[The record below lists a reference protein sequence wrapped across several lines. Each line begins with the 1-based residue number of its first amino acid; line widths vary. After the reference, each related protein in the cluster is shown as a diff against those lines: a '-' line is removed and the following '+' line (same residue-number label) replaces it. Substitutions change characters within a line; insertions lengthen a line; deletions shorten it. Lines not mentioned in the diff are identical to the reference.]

1 MQSLCTPET
10 EQGRR
15 TNAKLAVQTPL
26 GFHSG
31 GAGKVVSGSGSFP
44 SQRRHPGHRVPT
56 ASPAA
61 LNSVPLRVTRDVFA
75 PTAAR
80 SPRSSPG
87 CRRRLSASFTS
98 APASF
103 VHPQSAGSP
112 SSSASRG
119 SASSSSSGNSA
130 GSPSPLP
137 SPCQG
142 FFPRRQRAPAPSKEP
157 RPCPGISIFIVP
169 GQFHFVIR

>member
-1 MQSLCTPET
+1 MQNLCTPET

-26 GFHSG
+26 GFHFG

-87 CRRRLSASFTS
+87 SRRRLSASFTS

-119 SASSSSSGNSA
+119 SASSSSNSA

-142 FFPRRQRAPAPSKEP
+142 FFPGRQRAPAPSKEP

>member
-1 MQSLCTPET
+1 MQNLCTPET

-44 SQRRHPGHRVPT
+44 SQRRNPWHRVPN

-61 LNSVPLRVTRDVFA
+61 FNSVPLRVTRDVFA
-75 PTAAR
+75 PTAAQ

-119 SASSSSSGNSA
+119 SASSSSNSA

-142 FFPRRQRAPAPSKEP
+142 FFPGRQRAPAPSKEP

>member
-1 MQSLCTPET
+1 MHNLCTPKT
-10 EQGRR
+10 EQGRW
-15 TNAKLAVQTPL
+15 TKAKLAVQTPL

-56 ASPAA
+56 ESPAA
-61 LNSVPLRVTRDVFA
+61 LNSVLLLVTRDVFA

-80 SPRSSPG
+80 SPRSRPG
-87 CRRRLSASFTS
+87 CHRLLSASFTS

-112 SSSASRG
+112 SSSASWG
-119 SASSSSSGNSA
+119 SDSSSSSNSA

-137 SPCQG
+137 HHARGSSPGVSGHQR
-142 FFPRRQRAPAPSKEP
+142 PRKSLALVLVSLFLLSRVS
-157 RPCPGISIFIVP
+157 FTL
-169 GQFHFVIR
+169 

>member
-1 MQSLCTPET
+1 MQSPCTAET

-26 GFHSG
+26 GFHSR
-31 GAGKVVSGSGSFP
+31 GAGKVVSGSGSYP

-56 ASPAA
+56 TSPAT
-61 LNSVPLRVTRDVFA
+61 LNSVPLRVIQDVFA

-87 CRRRLSASFTS
+87 CRRRLSASFTP

-119 SASSSSSGNSA
+119 RSAA
-130 GSPSPLP
+130 ATELVPRVPSPHHAKGS
-137 SPCQG
+137 SPGVSGHQR
-142 FFPRRQRAPAPSKEP
+142 PRKSLALVLVSLFLLSRVS
-157 RPCPGISIFIVP
+157 FTL
-169 GQFHFVIR
+169 

>member
-1 MQSLCTPET
+1 MQNLCTPET

-26 GFHSG
+26 GFHSR

-87 CRRRLSASFTS
+87 SRRRLSASFTS

-112 SSSASRG
+112 SSWASRG
-119 SASSSSSGNSA
+119 RPAA
-130 GSPSPLP
+130 AATVLVPRVPSPHHAKGS
-137 SPCQG
+137 SPGVSGHQR
-142 FFPRRQRAPAPSKEP
+142 PRKSLALVLVSLFLLSRVS
-157 RPCPGISIFIVP
+157 FTL
-169 GQFHFVIR
+169 